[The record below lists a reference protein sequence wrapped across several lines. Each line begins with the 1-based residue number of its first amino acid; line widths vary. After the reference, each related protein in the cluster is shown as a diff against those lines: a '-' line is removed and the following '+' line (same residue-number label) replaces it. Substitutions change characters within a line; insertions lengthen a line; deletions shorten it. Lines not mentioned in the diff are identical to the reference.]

1 MATALDQAG
10 SLFTGWIQSCWLCL
24 SQGHDAEN
32 DENDAEHDE
41 HAPRLDEGIQREM
54 QVCHSE
60 PHLVSP
66 MKLKVYDDLP
76 SPLPSPRMRHVR
88 GSLSMSSWL
97 EEGWSLATRAS
108 SMTISR
114 KRHTTTPLK
123 ISGPSDFRRVQ
134 SYHDPIPTKYQ
145 PLQLSIHRSGNR
157 LSDLPSFD
165 LFQVW
170 DERQY
175 QPLAVPPRALTPP
188 NIRHRRCVSTAS
200 GFKVT
205 RKPVG
210 SGDNRRSLGNMELTI
225 EPRTPVHV
233 ASPLIPHFSVV
244 SPVQFNPFKILSPE
258 EYLPVSPLRHGRTHS
273 NESRLTLDTDILN
286 DYSTGSP
293 ASSAL
298 EALPQTPVTIKG
310 SMDGTPT
317 SDRQSPNQISFL
329 WDSPSTASSRTFPS
343 RLSSLHRP
351 SFTPTDN
358 RKTIASPSLPNRLS
372 QWFFPGT
379 AKDTSPIQVSL
390 PNENGFQWERTRTMS
405 GSTVDSNITVPGGT
419 DWWRPNNSIS
429 SSTTGF
435 STPRVS
441 LHKPSISKD
450 KGVELGLYHPTMPE
464 VRQSGNA
471 FASLRHEDS
480 LVFREPEIGVA
491 F

>member
-24 SQGHDAEN
+24 SQGRDAENDAEN
-32 DENDAEHDE
+32 DE
-41 HAPRLDEGIQREM
+41 GVQREM

-66 MKLKVYDDLP
+66 MKLKLYDDLP
-76 SPLPSPRMRHVR
+76 SPRIHHVR

-97 EEGWSLATRAS
+97 EEGRSLATRAS
-108 SMTISR
+108 THASMTMSR

-165 LFQVW
+165 FFQVW

-233 ASPLIPHFSVV
+233 TSPLIPHFSVV
-244 SPVQFNPFKILSPE
+244 SPARSNPFKASSPT
-258 EYLPVSPLRHGRTHS
+258 EYLPESPLRHGRTQS
-273 NESRLTLDTDILN
+273 DESKLTLDTDILN
-286 DYSTGSP
+286 DPSTGSP
-293 ASSAL
+293 VSSTL
-298 EALPQTPVTIKG
+298 EALPQTPVTIKS
-310 SMDGTPT
+310 SMDLTPT
-317 SDRQSPNQISFL
+317 SERPSPNQISFL
-329 WDSPSTASSRTFPS
+329 WDSPSTASSRTLPS

-429 SSTTGF
+429 STTTGF

-464 VRQSGNA
+464 VRQHGNT

-480 LVFREPEIGVA
+480 LVFRDPEIGVA